1 MACII
6 FTSFECLRRNVDEA
20 LSHITAGIN
29 IFKSWRENSGRGPN
43 GPWGQRYPSFESSFV
58 ETELAPMLS
67 CLNLASSECS
77 RRPFLD
83 VFLNPVNLDGSL
95 ILGESFET
103 VSEARVGLMDLL
115 TAGIRLTQGITAESA
130 FHGEK
135 PIVEA
140 LIESGWLSSTLQ
152 SWKTAW
158 DNLVRRH
165 QEVWGKEEKSAA
177 DFVRLM
183 WHCANIE
190 SHTWI
195 SGTETAWDPYKAEY
209 EEMIRLAESLLSDP
223 HYFPD
228 EPCRRISADL
238 GMIFPLQVVAWKCR
252 WPLLRRRALALL
264 LQTSKRECLLD
275 ADHYHTIFSRIMEY
289 EERYLCLPPGA
300 VPNEDTLPPEHVRVH
315 HFYIAA
321 QPASVLGGNLYAATF
336 LTKPNGLDN
345 EWHCQ
350 TEYLDLSVGRVSE
363 AAMISALLPGYK
375 SIGCEF
381 GRP

>member
-20 LSHITAGIN
+20 LNHITGGISLL
-29 IFKSWRENSGRGPN
+29 KSWREKSGGGPN
-43 GPWGQRYPSFESSFV
+43 GPWGQRYISFESSFV
-58 ETELAPMLS
+58 ETELAPILS
-67 CLNLASSECS
+67 CLNLAASECG

-83 VFLNPVNLDGSL
+83 IFLNPVNLDGSL
-95 ILGESFET
+95 TLGESFET

-115 TAGIRLTQGITAESA
+115 TAGIRLTQSITAEST
-130 FHGEK
+130 FHREK

-140 LIESGWLSSTLQ
+140 LNERGWLGSALQ
-152 SWKTAW
+152 RWKTAW
-158 DNLVRRH
+158 DDLVQQH
-165 QEVWGKEEKSAA
+165 QEFWGKEEKSAA
-177 DFVRLM
+177 DFVRLI

-195 SGTETAWDPYKAEY
+195 SGTETAWDSYKVEY
-209 EEMIRLAESLLSDP
+209 EEMIRLAESLLSDA

-228 EPCRRISADL
+228 EPCRRISAEL
-238 GMIFPLQVVAWKCR
+238 GVIFPLQAVAWKCR

-264 LQTSKRECLLD
+264 RQTSKRECLLD
-275 ADHYHTIFSRIMEY
+275 ADHYHTIFSRIVEI
-289 EERYLCLPPGA
+289 EEGLFSLPPGA

-321 QPASVLGGNLYAATF
+321 QPASAMGGNLYAATF
-336 LTKPNGLDN
+336 LTKPNGLDK
-345 EWHCQ
+345 EWHYQ
-350 TEYLDLSVGRVSE
+350 TEYLDLGVRQVGE
-363 AAMISALLPGYK
+363 AAVSSVLLPGYK

-381 GRP
+381 